1 MFVDTEEKVK
11 IVALSCIG
19 TVLLGEGNPFLGVV
33 CFAVM
38 LPWSSLARVAAWLAG
53 PLLNLRMRKSVAH
66 SIVVQAEARSL

>member
-19 TVLLGEGNPFLGVV
+19 TVLLSEGSAFLGVV

-38 LPWSSLARVAAWLAG
+38 LPWASLARVAAWLVS
-53 PLLNLRMRKSVAH
+53 PLLNLRFKKSVAH
-66 SIVVQAEARSL
+66 SIVVQAEARPL